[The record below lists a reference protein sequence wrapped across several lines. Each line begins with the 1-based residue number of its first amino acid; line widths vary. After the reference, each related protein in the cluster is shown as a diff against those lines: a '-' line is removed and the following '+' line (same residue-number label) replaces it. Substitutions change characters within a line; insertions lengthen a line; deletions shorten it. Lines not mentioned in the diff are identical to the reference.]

1 MNIET
6 LRPIARSLLRT
17 YQVKSSRSIDLATA
31 LMRGKA
37 CSWADG
43 EKICSEGNTAVNMF
57 IILKGQIKVSR
68 KSPTGEDKV
77 LVVLEAPTMIGH
89 MGIVD
94 GSPRSATCTAQ
105 GKVGAIAFETTI
117 FEQMLSTSSADCS
130 SFRHLLLAAMSM
142 QLSTANQKIRNLID
156 DIDVDKK
163 LNRERELQSWRTN
176 IEVEPKEEQQKPKA
190 EKGKPKDRL
199 LEIAG
204 VLDGWSVTAE
214 GIDKVEFYEDD
225 DMKRT
230 REAKERSRK

>member
-6 LRPIARSLLRT
+6 LRPIARSLLRS

-37 CSWADG
+37 CSWNDG
-43 EKICSEGNTAVNMF
+43 EKICLEGNTASNMF
-57 IILKGQIKVSR
+57 IILKGQVRVSR
-68 KSPTGEDKV
+68 KDPTGIDKE
-77 LVVLEAPTMIGH
+77 LVVLDSPTMIGH

-94 GSPRSATCTAQ
+94 GSPRSATCTAK
-105 GKVGAIAFETTI
+105 GKVGAIAFETSI
-117 FEQMLSTSSADCS
+117 FEKILSTSSADCS
-130 SFRHLLLAAMSM
+130 AFRHLLLAAMSM
-142 QLSTANQKIRNLID
+142 QLSTANQKIRKLVD

-163 LNRERELQSWRTN
+163 LNRERELQSWRSN
-176 IEVEPKEEQQKPKA
+176 IEEPPKPEKPKEAKS
-190 EKGKPKDRL
+190 KGKPKDRL

-225 DMKRT
+225 DMRRT
-230 REAKERSRK
+230 REAKEKSRK